1 MILLGLGSN
10 IGNRAEY
17 LSQAV
22 ALLAAHQV
30 TVTHASSLVETPAL
44 LPEAAPP
51 EWDIPFLNQVII
63 VETKKTPMELLASVK
78 EIEQQLGRVD
88 RGRWSPREI
97 DIDILSYHDEI
108 IESALLTL
116 PHPQMHLRVFV
127 LQPLAE
133 IAADWVHPV
142 LGKTAAA
149 LLNEY
154 CA

>member
-63 VETKKTPMELLASVK
+63 VETT
-78 EIEQQLGRVD
+78 
-88 RGRWSPREI
+88 
-97 DIDILSYHDEI
+97 
-108 IESALLTL
+108 
-116 PHPQMHLRVFV
+116 
-127 LQPLAE
+127 
-133 IAADWVHPV
+133 
-142 LGKTAAA
+142 
-149 LLNEY
+149 
-154 CA
+154 